1 MSGQN
6 IIVKKNDISFTVEDS
21 FELQQYV
28 DYNFW
33 SDIYPDWEHS
43 TFKVLDSFLAKDK
56 DYLDIGAWVGPT
68 VLYSSFIARNVIAVE
83 PDPVAYKIVNTNLK
97 INNINN
103 VHVINKAASSL
114 QKVSVQS
121 HSFYGDSMTRTVAD
135 LSAGIEVSTI
145 GIDELLNMGDFS
157 LIKIDI
163 EGYEFDLIPDYAQV
177 LNEAKVPLLVSLHSP
192 FVDNHEDKLTQML
205 GSLVGI
211 KNVFDESG
219 NHLKIN
225 QVTSGFGSYLFIW

>member
-1 MSGQN
+1 MDDQK
-6 IIVKKNDISFTVEDS
+6 IIVKKNNTSFIVEDS
-21 FELQQYV
+21 AELHQYIG
-28 DYNFW
+28 YNFW
-33 SDIYPDWEHS
+33 SDIYSGWEPS
-43 TFKVLDSFLAKDK
+43 TFKVLDSFLTKDK

-97 INNINN
+97 LNNINN

-121 HSFYGDSMTRTVAD
+121 HDFYGDSMTRTVAD

-157 LIKIDI
+157 LIKVDI
-163 EGYEFDLIPDYAQV
+163 EGYEFDLILDYAQV
-177 LNEAKVPLLVSLHSP
+177 LNKAKVPLLVSLHSP
-192 FVDNHEDKLTQML
+192 FVDNHQDKLTQML
-205 GSLVGI
+205 GSLVGV

-219 NHLKIN
+219 NELKIN